1 MSVQYGVTYITVN
14 RFDVQPGAPYSDDM
28 KTERLEMRAKPEWL
42 AAIDDW
48 RRRQPNI
55 PSRTEA
61 VRQLVEL
68 GLQAAQAT
76 PKPDDKSRA

>member
-1 MSVQYGVTYITVN
+1 MSVRYGVTYITVN
-14 RFDVQPGAPYSDDM
+14 RFDAQPVMPYGSGM

-42 AAIDDW
+42 AAIDEW
-48 RRRQPNI
+48 RRRQPTI

-68 GLQAAQAT
+68 GLRAAQQQPAE
-76 PKPDDKSRA
+76 KAKG